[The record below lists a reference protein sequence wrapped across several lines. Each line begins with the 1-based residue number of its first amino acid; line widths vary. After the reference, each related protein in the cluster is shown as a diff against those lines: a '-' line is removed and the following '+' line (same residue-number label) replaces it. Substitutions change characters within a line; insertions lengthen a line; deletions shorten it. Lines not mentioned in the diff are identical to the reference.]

1 MGELSCKLKVQWI
14 PGHSD
19 IPGNELADEAAKRA
33 ARLPGPG
40 RKISIASARLLA
52 KKSVP
57 DPPPSHARSSL
68 VYSKKKKTREAEVT
82 SRRDQVNL
90 ARVRSGHHL
99 MFGETRNRYNPEEDP
114 SCPRCGHN
122 TEDMEHW
129 LLECPGTMAA
139 KHDIFGTAL
148 VELATLSEFPKESN
162 ELARRTLRGSAQ
174 QA

>member
-1 MGELSCKLKVQWI
+1 MQWI

-33 ARLPGPG
+33 ARLQGPG
-40 RKISIASARLLA
+40 RRISIASARLLA
-52 KKSVP
+52 KKSIS

-99 MFGETRNRYNPEEDP
+99 MFRETRNRYNPEEDP

-122 TEDMEHW
+122 MEDMKHW
-129 LLECPGTMAA
+129 LLECPGTLAT
-139 KHDIFGTAL
+139 KQDIFGTTS

-162 ELARRTLRGSAQ
+162 ELARRTLRGSVHHA
-174 QA
+174 